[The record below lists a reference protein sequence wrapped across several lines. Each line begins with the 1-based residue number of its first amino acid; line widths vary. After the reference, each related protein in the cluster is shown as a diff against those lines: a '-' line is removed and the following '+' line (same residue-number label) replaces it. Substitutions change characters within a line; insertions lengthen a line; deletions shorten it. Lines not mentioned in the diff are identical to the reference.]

1 MDSKPVN
8 ASNVQKSVNGSQRRS
23 VAGAKAELRY
33 HAKRTAML
41 GHYCF
46 EPGPAHGHTG
56 VLCRNVHVISHENGT
71 GFQVFALSRF
81 VRVILHAVAMNTI
94 LTDMSTIVN
103 SSYSSLAI

>member
-23 VAGAKAELRY
+23 VAGARAELRY

-71 GFQVFALSRF
+71 GFLVLVFSRF
-81 VRVILHAVAMNTI
+81 VRVILHAVAMNTM
-94 LTDMSTIVN
+94 LTAMSTVAN
-103 SSYSSLAI
+103 VS